1 VNPRRFEDG
10 TTFTVQ
16 APEAFTREQVVQM
29 AEQVTYNP

>member
-16 APEAFTREQVVQM
+16 APEAFTRVQVVQM
-29 AEQVTYNP
+29 TKQVTYNP